1 MSRKKW
7 ISAVAVLALSVPGTA
22 SARAFQEE
30 TKQESTTKET
40 TKVEAWQ
47 QEFDQVCGKTQDAM
61 SLSADELKSLVGRCD
76 ALAPTIEK
84 LDETRRKV
92 YQRRLKQCRGLYAY
106 VLESKSV
113 DAKSNDKK

>member
-7 ISAVAVLALSVPGTA
+7 IAAFAVLALSVPGTA
-22 SARAFQEE
+22 AASPQEE
-30 TKQESTTKET
+30 KKQESTKQEPTKS
-40 TKVEAWQ
+40 EAWQ

-61 SLSADELKSLVGRCD
+61 SLTVDELKSLVVRCD
-76 ALAPTIEK
+76 TLEPKIEK

-113 DAKSNDKK
+113 DAKGNDKK